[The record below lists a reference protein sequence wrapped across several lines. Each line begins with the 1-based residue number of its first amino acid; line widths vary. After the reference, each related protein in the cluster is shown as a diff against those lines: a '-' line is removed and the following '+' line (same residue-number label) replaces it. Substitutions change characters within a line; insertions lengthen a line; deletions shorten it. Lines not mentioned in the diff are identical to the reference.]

1 MASKH
6 LNFWSVAI
14 IIFLLD
20 RITKLLVLNYIPLN
34 SSIQV
39 LPFFSL
45 THILNTGTAFGLLKN
60 AQWFFLIFAS
70 AVSAFIIV
78 KYQTFQPKIQLL
90 SALVLGGALGNLFD
104 RLFYGAVID
113 FINFSFWPAFNIAD
127 SAISIAV
134 VLLLYCESKRNI

>member
-6 LNFWSVAI
+6 LRFWSIVI
-14 IIFLLD
+14 IVFLLD
-20 RITKLLVLNYIPLN
+20 RITKLLILNYIPLN
-34 SSIQV
+34 SSIAIFS
-39 LPFFSL
+39 FFSL
-45 THILNTGTAFGLLKN
+45 THVLNTGTAFGLLKN

-90 SALVLGGALGNLFD
+90 SALVLAGALGNLFD

-134 VLLLYCESKRNI
+134 VLLLYCESKRKV